1 MTSRP
6 DPRRKVWICLWIH
19 PVGGQLPARC
29 TGISVDP
36 WSCSETVSIAEVGR
50 QCPTRCIPRRK
61 LLDAVRR
68 ARSGANREG
77 FFRMPEAVF
86 AGGKTAR
93 TVAGSPGQR
102 ESAPRGAPV
111 DGRRSGSRKPGPLT
125 RVWRRRS
132 WLSGEAR
139 EGGAGWRQGASEVGQ
154 RAQCGAEK
162 AAAWEA
168 PYGTELL
175 VPMGR
180 VRPPRR
186 ASRARPKLEE
196 RRQPRHSTRAKGAA
210 RCFSEGIRRFPGCSS
225 RRSVAEVG
233 ERHLVA
239 SSSLAREGEGG
250 GCG

>member
-6 DPRRKVWICLWIH
+6 DLRRKVWIC
-19 PVGGQLPARC
+19 PCTRPAGGQLPARR
-29 TGISVDP
+29 TGIVFDP
-36 WSCSETVSIAEVGR
+36 WSCSETVSIAEVDR
-50 QCPTRCIPRRK
+50 QRPTRCIPKRK

-68 ARSGANREG
+68 ADSGANRERL
-77 FFRMPEAVF
+77 FRMPEAVF

-111 DGRRSGSRKPGPLT
+111 DGRRSGSWKPGPLT
-125 RVWRRRS
+125 RAWRRRS

-168 PYGTELL
+168 PYGTALL

-180 VRPPRR
+180 VRPPTESV
-186 ASRARPKLEE
+186 ASPPEAGGAASTASLHPRE
-196 RRQPRHSTRAKGAA
+196 RRRKALQRGNTAVSRVLESKV
-210 RCFSEGIRRFPGCSS
+210 GCRS
-225 RRSVAEVG
+225 R
-233 ERHLVA
+233 
-239 SSSLAREGEGG
+239 
-250 GCG
+250 